1 METTAIE
8 TKRTE
13 QMFHFQGAVESDEA
27 TTQQLL
33 HNSNVESEDEGDKSD
48 SEKEILKEKVA
59 TEEEYSHSDLI
70 ALQKITHHFSPSK
83 NFQGV
88 SA

>member
-13 QMFHFQGAVESDEA
+13 HMFHFQGAVESDEA

-33 HNSNVESEDEGDKSD
+33 HNSNAESEDEGDKSD

-59 TEEEYSHSDLI
+59 QMKRNILTL
-70 ALQKITHHFSPSK
+70 T
-83 NFQGV
+83 
-88 SA
+88 

>member
-8 TKRTE
+8 IKRTE

-48 SEKEILKEKVA
+48 LEKEILKEK
-59 TEEEYSHSDLI
+59 I
-70 ALQKITHHFSPSK
+70 AQMKRNILTLT
-83 NFQGV
+83 
-88 SA
+88 

>member
-27 TTQQLL
+27 TTQKRL

-48 SEKEILKEKVA
+48 SEKEVLK
-59 TEEEYSHSDLI
+59 
-70 ALQKITHHFSPSK
+70 QKIAQMKRNILTLT
-83 NFQGV
+83 
-88 SA
+88 

>member
-48 SEKEILKEKVA
+48 SEKEILKEK
-59 TEEEYSHSDLI
+59 I
-70 ALQKITHHFSPSK
+70 ADDHPP
-83 NFQGV
+83 FQSEQNV
-88 SA
+88 SRHVSLTLPQP